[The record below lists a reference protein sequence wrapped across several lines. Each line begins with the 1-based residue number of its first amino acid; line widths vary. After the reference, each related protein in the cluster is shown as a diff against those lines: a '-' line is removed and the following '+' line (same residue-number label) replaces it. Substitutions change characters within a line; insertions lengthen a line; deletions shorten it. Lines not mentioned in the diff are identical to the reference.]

1 MKVYAMSDI
10 HGCYDA
16 FLDALNLIDLSDK
29 NTKLILLGDYVHGGD
44 GGYKVIEK
52 IISLQ
57 NKYGTDKV
65 MALMGNHEEWI
76 IEQNMPIVD
85 EGRGEGEYDE
95 KEEAK
100 CIAWM
105 EKLPL
110 YYADEKRVFCH
121 AGVDEEAGEYWEAG
135 TSDYWYTGKFPA
147 SIGKFCVDIIAG
159 HISTASIAN
168 DPKYQGIY
176 FDGCSHYYIDGDVLK
191 NGYIPILMYDT
202 NENKYYEITNN
213 GKQEI
218 NKNS

>member
-1 MKVYAMSDI
+1 MKIYAMSDI
-10 HGCYDA
+10 HGCYEA

-29 NTKLILLGDYVHGGD
+29 NTKLILLGDYIHGGD

-57 NKYGTDKV
+57 KKYGTDKV

-85 EGRGEGEYDE
+85 EDRNEGEFEE
-95 KEEAK
+95 KKEAK
-100 CIAWM
+100 FIEWM
-105 EKLPL
+105 ERLSL
-110 YYADEKRVFCH
+110 YYFDENRLFCH

-159 HISTASIAN
+159 HISTASITN
-168 DPKYQGIY
+168 NPKYKGIY
-176 FDGCSHYYIDGDVLK
+176 FDGYSHYYIDGDVLK
-191 NGYIPILMYDT
+191 NGYIPILMVDT
-202 NENKYYEITNN
+202 KTNKYYEITES

-218 NKNS
+218 E